1 MPTVRSIGNPVPGAP
16 ADASGL
22 GGVAPWM
29 SEGQLSQPGQ
39 AGPSSGEPHPFAT
52 ELAAALAAKQ
62 EKGENQQAPAATK
75 STQISGQNLPKQVGT
90 QRDALAK
97 FAEKESKAASSGQN
111 SSAAESPLASAGSE
125 GLNPPGSES
134 SESSSVQAAD
144 PALGTKETVEAGRLA
159 QAALVRDA
167 ATEAAAAKADAASEV
182 AAIEAAKV
190 AANAV
195 ASAAAIDAASAA
207 AQEAANKATNATAT
221 TQGVSVSVSNTAL
234 ADNNPIAS
242 QGAISDT
249 GPSSG
254 LRYEHM
260 NAAGMPATGAAT
272 GSLQSD
278 GTITSSSNAGVSNV
292 IGAVGQSA
300 TQSSPSTVAL
310 NGGTNAAANTLADA
324 ALATLVENLAT
335 QNHGQTQAQTQG
347 QSTSQGVATSLASGG
362 TSQAPVQALAG
373 MAQGSNGSSAT
384 AEASSGD
391 VISLGSK
398 TAAGLVAQVT
408 NTIVAPVQN
417 ETATA
422 ASAVKEAV
430 ARIAA
435 QLESDAAAG
444 ATSDTVAAALSD
456 TAAEVKDALLKSGV
470 NRLNSQDTA
479 TLKNQAVQNSTP
491 LTEAEQ
497 ALLKQQAN
505 AALVNQSAEKVL
517 LDSRSQSQLQTQ
529 ITGQALSQSQG
540 QTQSQR
546 SVSSQDLL
554 SQSQEQNPAAVVVKA
569 ATQVA
574 ENTSKAAS
582 NTAGSAAL
590 TGVLS
595 LPISGNAV
603 AADQGAQQALASQ
616 ASANQSLMKGQT
628 AESSIALQESN
639 AVSAVDGSGVEEPSA
654 LALKQPS
661 NLATKSRAG
670 AQGDQLLAQPV
681 AQSNSSS
688 TSTDSAQKS
697 LTPSSAEPGSPS
709 LTEKASG
716 MSMAGQPQP
725 SLATRTNSP
734 GGPEGPQALKTTA
747 VTLDPIR
754 DDGVHQAALS
764 KSQIIA
770 QESLVTNGNPQSQNP
785 SQSQGHTQ
793 GQAPITQSIKA
804 EPGKLMESAVSQVS
818 EVEAALTSSSAATLS
833 QSTLKPS
840 SPAQA
845 MNTGV
850 SAAQTA
856 GQGLLE
862 SQDLQVRST
871 SSVSIKETTL
881 VTSAQQTPGAGPLSA
896 TTTRSSSADM
906 ASAAGLIGQ
915 SSDVSQTATVA
926 TPIGVPSMR
935 TPASDSAVSPV
946 TTAATTGA
954 TKDKNA
960 AALAAER
967 AITGS
972 TETAAVAQTVAT
984 VNGSKQESTDSKSAS
999 NISRLGASES
1009 FDSGI
1014 KSAAD
1019 LASGDGGFDGNNG
1032 SDSGEQTPADSAR
1045 LHANAKPGAEFGSAI
1060 RSVSESASTPAE
1072 IARQA
1077 AQKVDAAS
1085 SAGLSNTEV
1094 LARAENRLEAARAS
1108 FSSGLLNVEVLRLTR
1123 QGGGRAVLEVTP
1135 PNEGPIRLDLK
1146 LDGAGRATLLVD
1158 GLSEAMKTRLE
1169 GSSHLLRQ
1177 DMSQM
1182 GLALNLEMR
1191 ERQESNAFANAM
1203 AFGQGQGGE
1212 SDSASRR
1219 GLTQGKSSSIRG
1231 GGDAVTSSQ
1240 SNVAGDGIHFVA

>member
-39 AGPSSGEPHPFAT
+39 AGPSSGEPHPFAS

-62 EKGENQQAPAATK
+62 GKSETQAASAPKPA
-75 STQISGQNLPKQVGT
+75 QNSGQNLPKQVGT

-97 FAEKESKAASSGQN
+97 FAEKDPKATDQSQKF
-111 SSAAESPLASAGSE
+111 LASKSPAEFGASE
-125 GLNPPGSES
+125 GLNTKA
-134 SESSSVQAAD
+134 VQTAPAQSTDAA
-144 PALGTKETVEAGRLA
+144 LENKEAGEASRLA
-159 QAALVRDA
+159 EAVLDRDA
-167 ATEAAAAKADAASEV
+167 ALEVEAAQAITASQV
-182 AAIEAAKV
+182 AAAEAAKV
-190 AANAV
+190 AAS
-195 ASAAAIDAASAA
+195 ASASSAALEAASVA
-207 AQEAANKATNATAT
+207 AQEAANAAANASVKLTAIA
-221 TQGVSVSVSNTAL
+221 QAISASVSTTSSG
-234 ADNNPIAS
+234 DSNPIAS
-242 QGAISDT
+242 QGATPDSHPNSGVSSDQLNVI
-249 GPSSG
+249 GV
-254 LRYEHM
+254 
-260 NAAGMPATGAAT
+260 PANSLTTSPLQNEGAVA
-272 GSLQSD
+272 S
-278 GTITSSSNAGVSNV
+278 ISNAGVSQVSGALSQNV
-292 IGAVGQSA
+292 NP
-300 TQSSPSTVAL
+300 SSPSTVAL
-310 NGGTNAAANTLADA
+310 NGGTNAASNTSTDA
-324 ALATLVENLAT
+324 AIAALVENLVT

-347 QSTSQGVATSLASGG
+347 QSTSQGAVTGLASGG

-373 MAQGSNGSSAT
+373 KTQGSNGSSAT

-398 TAAGLVAQVT
+398 TASGLVVQVT

-435 QLESDAAAG
+435 QLESDAAAD

-479 TLKNQAVQNSTP
+479 ALKNQAVQNSTP

-505 AALVNQSAEKVL
+505 ATLVNQSAENVL
-517 LDSRSQSQLQTQ
+517 LDSRSQSQVQTQ

-590 TGVLS
+590 TGAAS

-603 AADQGAQQALASQ
+603 PADQGAQQVLASQ
-616 ASANQSLMKGQT
+616 AAANQSLMKGQT

-639 AVSAVDGSGVEEPSA
+639 AVSAVDGSGAEEPSA

-661 NLATKSRAG
+661 NLATKSRAA
-670 AQGDQLLAQPV
+670 AQGDQLLEQPV

-688 TSTDSAQKS
+688 ISTDLAQKS

-716 MSMAGQPQP
+716 MSMAGQLQP
-725 SLATRTNSP
+725 SLATRANSP
-734 GGPEGPQALKTTA
+734 GGPEGPQASKTAA
-747 VTLDPIR
+747 VTIDPIK

-770 QESLVTNGNPQSQNP
+770 QESLVANGNSQSQSP
-785 SQSQGHTQ
+785 SQSHGHTQ
-793 GQAPITQSIKA
+793 GQTPITQAIKA
-804 EPGKLMESAVSQVS
+804 EPGKLMGAAVSEG
-818 EVEAALTSSSAATLS
+818 EVAQTSSSAATLS
-833 QSTLKPS
+833 QSVLKPS
-840 SPAQA
+840 SSAQA

-856 GQGLLE
+856 GQGLLG

-871 SSVSIKETTL
+871 PSVSTQETTP
-881 VTSAQQTPGAGPLSA
+881 VTPAQQTPGAGPLSA
-896 TTTRSSSADM
+896 TTTRSPTADM
-906 ASAAGLIGQ
+906 ASAAGLVGQ
-915 SSDVSQTATVA
+915 SSDVSQTSTVA

-935 TPASDSAVSPV
+935 TPASDSAASPV
-946 TTAATTGA
+946 TTEATSAAA
-954 TKDKNA
+954 KDKNA

-967 AITGS
+967 AITVG
-972 TETAAVAQTVAT
+972 TETAAVAQTVTT
-984 VNGSKQESTDSKSAS
+984 VNGSKQESTDSKSAA
-999 NISRLGASES
+999 NTARLGVSES

-1014 KSAAD
+1014 QNAAD
-1019 LASGDGGFDGNNG
+1019 LASGGEGFDGN
-1032 SDSGEQTPADSAR
+1032 DSGDPSEQTPADSVR
-1045 LHANAKPGAEFGSAI
+1045 LHANAKPGAEFGSVI
-1060 RSVSESASTPAE
+1060 RSASESASTPAE

-1108 FSSGLLNVEVLRLTR
+1108 FGSGLLNVEVLRLTR

>member
-39 AGPSSGEPHPFAT
+39 TGISSGEPHPFAT

-62 EKGENQQAPAATK
+62 EKGENQHAPAATK
-75 STQISGQNLPKQVGT
+75 PAQISGQNLPKQVGT

-97 FAEKESKAASSGQN
+97 FAEKDSKAASSGQN

-221 TQGVSVSVSNTAL
+221 TQGISVSVSNTAL

-278 GTITSSSNAGVSNV
+278 GSSTASSNGGVSNV
-292 IGAVGQSA
+292 IGAVGQST

-310 NGGTNAAANTLADA
+310 NGGTNAAANTSTDA
-324 ALATLVENLAT
+324 AIAALVENLAT

-362 TSQAPVQALAG
+362 TSQAPVQSLAG

-435 QLESDAAAG
+435 QLESDAAAD

-479 TLKNQAVQNSTP
+479 ALKNQAVQNSTP

-505 AALVNQSAEKVL
+505 AALVNQSAENVL
-517 LDSRSQSQLQTQ
+517 LDSRSQSQVQTQ

-540 QTQSQR
+540 QTQSER

-569 ATQVA
+569 AIQVA
-574 ENTSKAAS
+574 ENTTKAAL

-590 TGVLS
+590 TGVAS

-603 AADQGAQQALASQ
+603 PADQGTQQASASQ
-616 ASANQSLMKGQT
+616 ASTNQSLMKGQT
-628 AESSIALQESN
+628 AESSIALQEAN
-639 AVSAVDGSGVEEPSA
+639 AVSAVEGSGAEEPSA
-654 LALKQPS
+654 SALNQPS

-681 AQSNSSS
+681 AQNNSSS

-697 LTPSSAEPGSPS
+697 LTLSSAEPGSPS

-716 MSMAGQPQP
+716 MSMAGQLQP
-725 SLATRTNSP
+725 SFATRANSP
-734 GGPEGPQALKTTA
+734 GGPEGPQATKTA
-747 VTLDPIR
+747 GVALDPIK

-770 QESLVTNGNPQSQNP
+770 QESLVVNGNSQ

-793 GQAPITQSIKA
+793 GQTPITQSIKA
-804 EPGKLMESAVSQVS
+804 EPGKLTGAAVSEG
-818 EVEAALTSSSAATLS
+818 EVPLTSSSAATLS
-833 QSTLKPS
+833 QSALKPS
-840 SPAQA
+840 SSAQA

-856 GQGLLE
+856 GQGLLA

-871 SSVSIKETTL
+871 HSVSTQETTP

-896 TTTRSSSADM
+896 TITRSPAADV

-915 SSDVSQTATVA
+915 SSDVSQTSTTVA
-926 TPIGVPSMR
+926 STVAPSMR
-935 TPASDSAVSPV
+935 TPASDSAASPA
-946 TTAATTGA
+946 TTAV

-960 AALAAER
+960 AALTAER
-967 AITGS
+967 AITVG
-972 TETAAVAQTVAT
+972 TETAAVAQTVTT
-984 VNGSKQESTDSKSAS
+984 VNGSKQESTDSKSAA
-999 NISRLGASES
+999 NTARLGVSES

-1014 KSAAD
+1014 QNAAD
-1019 LASGDGGFDGNNG
+1019 LASGGEGFDGN
-1032 SDSGEQTPADSAR
+1032 DSGDPSEQTHADSVR
-1045 LHANAKPGAEFGSAI
+1045 LHANAKPGAEFGSVI
-1060 RSVSESASTPAE
+1060 RSASESASTPAE

-1094 LARAENRLEAARAS
+1094 LSRAENRLEAARAS

-1231 GGDAVTSSQ
+1231 GGDTVTSSK

>member
-39 AGPSSGEPHPFAT
+39 TGISSGEPHPFAT

-62 EKGENQQAPAATK
+62 EKGENQHAPAATK
-75 STQISGQNLPKQVGT
+75 PAQISGQNLPKQVGT

-97 FAEKESKAASSGQN
+97 FAEKDSKAASSGQN

-221 TQGVSVSVSNTAL
+221 TQGISVSVSNTAL

-278 GTITSSSNAGVSNV
+278 GSSTASSNGGVSNV
-292 IGAVGQSA
+292 IGAVGQST

-310 NGGTNAAANTLADA
+310 NGGTNAAANTSTDA
-324 ALATLVENLAT
+324 AIAALVENLAT

-362 TSQAPVQALAG
+362 TSQAPVQSLAG

-435 QLESDAAAG
+435 QLESDAAAD

-479 TLKNQAVQNSTP
+479 ALKNQAVQNSTP

-505 AALVNQSAEKVL
+505 AALVNQSAENVL
-517 LDSRSQSQLQTQ
+517 LDSRSQSQVQTQ

-540 QTQSQR
+540 QTQSER

-569 ATQVA
+569 AIQVA
-574 ENTSKAAS
+574 ENTTKAAL

-590 TGVLS
+590 TGVAS

-603 AADQGAQQALASQ
+603 PADQGTQQASASQ
-616 ASANQSLMKGQT
+616 ASTNQSLMKGQT
-628 AESSIALQESN
+628 AESSIALQEAN
-639 AVSAVDGSGVEEPSA
+639 AVSAVEGSGAEEPSA
-654 LALKQPS
+654 SALNQPS

-681 AQSNSSS
+681 AQNNSSS

-697 LTPSSAEPGSPS
+697 LTLSSAEPGSPS

-716 MSMAGQPQP
+716 MSMAGQLQP
-725 SLATRTNSP
+725 SLATRANSP
-734 GGPEGPQALKTTA
+734 GGPEGPQATKTA
-747 VTLDPIR
+747 GVALDPIK

-770 QESLVTNGNPQSQNP
+770 QESLVVNGNSQ

-793 GQAPITQSIKA
+793 GQTPITQSIKA
-804 EPGKLMESAVSQVS
+804 EPGKLTGAAVSEG
-818 EVEAALTSSSAATLS
+818 EVPLTSSSAATLS
-833 QSTLKPS
+833 QSALKPS
-840 SPAQA
+840 SSAQA

-856 GQGLLE
+856 GQGLLA

-871 SSVSIKETTL
+871 HSVSTQETTP

-896 TTTRSSSADM
+896 TITRSPAADV

-915 SSDVSQTATVA
+915 SSDVSQTSTTVA
-926 TPIGVPSMR
+926 STVAPSMR
-935 TPASDSAVSPV
+935 TPASDSAASPA
-946 TTAATTGA
+946 TTAV

-960 AALAAER
+960 AALTAER
-967 AITGS
+967 AITVG
-972 TETAAVAQTVAT
+972 TETAAVAQTVTT
-984 VNGSKQESTDSKSAS
+984 VNGSKQESTDSKSAA
-999 NISRLGASES
+999 NTARLGVSES

-1014 KSAAD
+1014 QNAAD
-1019 LASGDGGFDGNNG
+1019 LASGGEGFDGN
-1032 SDSGEQTPADSAR
+1032 DSGDPSEQTHADPVR
-1045 LHANAKPGAEFGSAI
+1045 LHANAKPGAEFGSVI
-1060 RSVSESASTPAE
+1060 RSASESASTPAE

-1094 LARAENRLEAARAS
+1094 LSRAENRLEAARAS

-1231 GGDAVTSSQ
+1231 GGDTVTSSK

>member
-39 AGPSSGEPHPFAT
+39 TGISSGEPHPFAT

-62 EKGENQQAPAATK
+62 EKGENQHAPAATK
-75 STQISGQNLPKQVGT
+75 PAQISGQNLPKQVGT

-97 FAEKESKAASSGQN
+97 FAEKDSKAASSGKN
-111 SSAAESPLASAGSE
+111 SSDAESPLASAGSE

-221 TQGVSVSVSNTAL
+221 TQGISVSVSNTAL

-278 GTITSSSNAGVSNV
+278 GSSTASSNGGVSNV
-292 IGAVGQSA
+292 IGAVGQST

-310 NGGTNAAANTLADA
+310 NGGTNAAANTSTDA
-324 ALATLVENLAT
+324 AIAALVENLAT

-347 QSTSQGVATSLASGG
+347 QSTTQGVATSLASGG
-362 TSQAPVQALAG
+362 TSQAPVQSLAG
-373 MAQGSNGSSAT
+373 MAQGSNGSSVT

-435 QLESDAAAG
+435 QLESDAAAD
-444 ATSDTVAAALSD
+444 ATSDPVAAALSD

-479 TLKNQAVQNSTP
+479 ALKNQAVQNSTP

-505 AALVNQSAEKVL
+505 ATLVNQSAENVL
-517 LDSRSQSQLQTQ
+517 LDSRSQSQVQTQ

-540 QTQSQR
+540 QTQSER

-569 ATQVA
+569 AIQVA
-574 ENTSKAAS
+574 ENTTKAAL

-590 TGVLS
+590 TGAAS

-603 AADQGAQQALASQ
+603 PADQGTQQASASQ
-616 ASANQSLMKGQT
+616 ASTNQSLMKGQT

-639 AVSAVDGSGVEEPSA
+639 AVSAVDGSGAEEPSA
-654 LALKQPS
+654 SALKQPS

-681 AQSNSSS
+681 AQNNSSS

-697 LTPSSAEPGSPS
+697 LTLSSAEPGSPS

-716 MSMAGQPQP
+716 MSMAGQLQP
-725 SLATRTNSP
+725 SLATRANSP
-734 GGPEGPQALKTTA
+734 GGPEGPQATKTA
-747 VTLDPIR
+747 GVALDPIK

-770 QESLVTNGNPQSQNP
+770 QESLVVNGNSQ

-793 GQAPITQSIKA
+793 GQTPITQSIKA
-804 EPGKLMESAVSQVS
+804 EPGKLTGAAVS
-818 EVEAALTSSSAATLS
+818 EVEVALTSSSAATLS
-833 QSTLKPS
+833 QSALKPS
-840 SPAQA
+840 SSAQA
-845 MNTGV
+845 MYTGV

-856 GQGLLE
+856 GQGLLA

-871 SSVSIKETTL
+871 HSVSTQETTP

-896 TTTRSSSADM
+896 TITRSPAADV

-915 SSDVSQTATVA
+915 SSDVSQTSTTVA
-926 TPIGVPSMR
+926 STVAPSMR
-935 TPASDSAVSPV
+935 TPASDSAASPATTAV
-946 TTAATTGA
+946 TTA
-954 TKDKNA
+954 KNA
-960 AALAAER
+960 AALTAER
-967 AITGS
+967 AITVG
-972 TETAAVAQTVAT
+972 TETAAVAQTVTT
-984 VNGSKQESTDSKSAS
+984 VNGSKQESTDSKSAA
-999 NISRLGASES
+999 NTARLGVSES

-1014 KSAAD
+1014 QNAAD
-1019 LASGDGGFDGNNG
+1019 LASGGEGFDGN
-1032 SDSGEQTPADSAR
+1032 DSGDPSEQTHADSVR
-1045 LHANAKPGAEFGSAI
+1045 LHANAKPGAEFGSVI
-1060 RSVSESASTPAE
+1060 RSASESASTPAE

-1094 LARAENRLEAARAS
+1094 LSRAENRLEAARAS

-1231 GGDAVTSSQ
+1231 GGDTVTSSK

>member
-22 GGVAPWM
+22 GGVVPWM

-39 AGPSSGEPHPFAT
+39 TGISSGEPHPFAT

-62 EKGENQQAPAATK
+62 EKGENQHAPAATK
-75 STQISGQNLPKQVGT
+75 PAQISGQNLPKQVGT

-97 FAEKESKAASSGQN
+97 FAEKESNAASSGQN
-111 SSAAESPLASAGSE
+111 SSAAETPLASAGSE

-134 SESSSVQAAD
+134 SESSSVQSAD

-167 ATEAAAAKADAASEV
+167 ATEAAAAKADAASDV

-221 TQGVSVSVSNTAL
+221 TQGISVSVSNTAL

-278 GTITSSSNAGVSNV
+278 GTITSSTNGGVSNV
-292 IGAVGQSA
+292 IGAVGQST
-300 TQSSPSTVAL
+300 TQSSPSNVAL

-347 QSTSQGVATSLASGG
+347 QSTSHGAVTGLASGG

-373 MAQGSNGSSAT
+373 QAQGSNGSSVT
-384 AEASSGD
+384 VGASSGD

-435 QLESDAAAG
+435 QLESDAAAD

-479 TLKNQAVQNSTP
+479 ALKNQAVQNSIP

-505 AALVNQSAEKVL
+505 AALVNQSAENVL
-517 LDSRSQSQLQTQ
+517 LDSRSQSQVQTQ

-590 TGVLS
+590 TGAAS

-603 AADQGAQQALASQ
+603 PADQGAQQVLASQ
-616 ASANQSLMKGQT
+616 AAANQSLMKGQT
-628 AESSIALQESN
+628 AESLIALQESN
-639 AVSAVDGSGVEEPSA
+639 AVSAVDGSGAEEPSA

-681 AQSNSSS
+681 AQNNSSS

-716 MSMAGQPQP
+716 MSMAGQLQP
-725 SLATRTNSP
+725 SLATRANSP
-734 GGPEGPQALKTTA
+734 AGPEALKTAA
-747 VTLDPIR
+747 VTLDPIK

-770 QESLVTNGNPQSQNP
+770 QESLVANGNSQSQSP
-785 SQSQGHTQ
+785 SQSHGHTQ
-793 GQAPITQSIKA
+793 GQTPITQSVKA
-804 EPGKLMESAVSQVS
+804 EPGKLMESAVS
-818 EVEAALTSSSAATLS
+818 EVEVALTSSSAATLS
-833 QSTLKPS
+833 QSVLKPS
-840 SPAQA
+840 SSAQA

-856 GQGLLE
+856 GQGLLG

-871 SSVSIKETTL
+871 PSVSTQETTP

-896 TTTRSSSADM
+896 TTTRSPTADM
-906 ASAAGLIGQ
+906 ASAAGLVGQ
-915 SSDVSQTATVA
+915 SSDVSQTSTVA

-935 TPASDSAVSPV
+935 TPASDSAASPV
-946 TTAATTGA
+946 TTVATSAAA
-954 TKDKNA
+954 KDKNA

-967 AITGS
+967 AITVG
-972 TETAAVAQTVAT
+972 TETAAVAQTVTT
-984 VNGSKQESTDSKSAS
+984 VNGSKQESTDSKSAA
-999 NISRLGASES
+999 NTARLGVSES

-1014 KSAAD
+1014 KNAAD
-1019 LASGDGGFDGNNG
+1019 LASGGEGFDGSN
-1032 SDSGEQTPADSAR
+1032 SGDPSEQTPADSVR
-1045 LHANAKPGAEFGSAI
+1045 LNANAKPGAEFGSVI
-1060 RSVSESASTPAE
+1060 RSASESASTPAE

-1108 FSSGLLNVEVLRLTR
+1108 FGSGLLNVEVLRLTR

-1231 GGDAVTSSQ
+1231 GGDAVTSS
-1240 SNVAGDGIHFVA
+1240 

>member
-39 AGPSSGEPHPFAT
+39 TGISSGEPHPFAT

-62 EKGENQQAPAATK
+62 EKGENQHAPAATK
-75 STQISGQNLPKQVGT
+75 PAQISGQNLPKQVGT

-97 FAEKESKAASSGQN
+97 FAEKDSKAASSGQN

-221 TQGVSVSVSNTAL
+221 TQGISVSVSNTAL

-278 GTITSSSNAGVSNV
+278 GSSTASSNGGVSNV
-292 IGAVGQSA
+292 IGAVGQST

-310 NGGTNAAANTLADA
+310 NGGTNAAANTSTDA
-324 ALATLVENLAT
+324 AIAALVENLAT

-362 TSQAPVQALAG
+362 TSQAPVQSLAG
-373 MAQGSNGSSAT
+373 MAQGSNGSSVT

-435 QLESDAAAG
+435 QLESDAAAD

-479 TLKNQAVQNSTP
+479 ALKNQAVQNSTP

-505 AALVNQSAEKVL
+505 ATLVNQSAENVL
-517 LDSRSQSQLQTQ
+517 LDSRSQSQVQTQ

-540 QTQSQR
+540 QTQSER

-569 ATQVA
+569 AIQVA
-574 ENTSKAAS
+574 ENTTKAAL

-590 TGVLS
+590 TGAAS

-603 AADQGAQQALASQ
+603 PADQGTQQASASQ
-616 ASANQSLMKGQT
+616 ASTNQSLMKGQT

-639 AVSAVDGSGVEEPSA
+639 AVSAVDGSGAEEPSA
-654 LALKQPS
+654 SALKQPS

-681 AQSNSSS
+681 AQNNSSS

-697 LTPSSAEPGSPS
+697 LTLSSAEPGSPS

-716 MSMAGQPQP
+716 MSMAGQLQP
-725 SLATRTNSP
+725 SLATRANSP
-734 GGPEGPQALKTTA
+734 GGPEGPQATKTA
-747 VTLDPIR
+747 GVALDPIK

-770 QESLVTNGNPQSQNP
+770 QESLVVNGNSQ

-793 GQAPITQSIKA
+793 GQTPITQSIKA
-804 EPGKLMESAVSQVS
+804 EPGKLMGAAVSEG
-818 EVEAALTSSSAATLS
+818 EVPLTSSSAATLS
-833 QSTLKPS
+833 QSALKPS
-840 SPAQA
+840 SSAQA

-856 GQGLLE
+856 GQGLLA

-871 SSVSIKETTL
+871 HSVSTQETTP

-896 TTTRSSSADM
+896 TITRSPAADV

-915 SSDVSQTATVA
+915 SSDVSQTSTTVA
-926 TPIGVPSMR
+926 STVAPSMR
-935 TPASDSAVSPV
+935 TPASDSAASPA
-946 TTAATTGA
+946 TTAV

-960 AALAAER
+960 AALTAER
-967 AITGS
+967 AITVG
-972 TETAAVAQTVAT
+972 TETAAVAQTVTT
-984 VNGSKQESTDSKSAS
+984 VNGSKQESTDSKSAA
-999 NISRLGASES
+999 NTARLGVSES

-1014 KSAAD
+1014 QNAAD
-1019 LASGDGGFDGNNG
+1019 LASGGEGFDGN
-1032 SDSGEQTPADSAR
+1032 DSGDPSEQTHADSVR
-1045 LHANAKPGAEFGSAI
+1045 LHANAKPGAEFGSVI
-1060 RSVSESASTPAE
+1060 RSASESASTPAE

-1094 LARAENRLEAARAS
+1094 LSRAENRLEAARAS

-1231 GGDAVTSSQ
+1231 GGDTVTSSK

>member
-22 GGVAPWM
+22 GGVVPWM

-39 AGPSSGEPHPFAT
+39 TGISSGEPHPFAT

-62 EKGENQQAPAATK
+62 EKGENQHAPAATK
-75 STQISGQNLPKQVGT
+75 PAQISGQNLPKQVGT

-134 SESSSVQAAD
+134 NESSSVQAAD
-144 PALGTKETVEAGRLA
+144 PALGTKETVEASRLA

-221 TQGVSVSVSNTAL
+221 TQGISVSVSNTAL

-278 GTITSSSNAGVSNV
+278 GTITSSSNGGVSNV
-292 IGAVGQSA
+292 IGAVGQST

-310 NGGTNAAANTLADA
+310 NGGTNAAANTLADG

-347 QSTSQGVATSLASGG
+347 QSTTQGVATSLASGG
-362 TSQAPVQALAG
+362 TSQAPVQSLAG
-373 MAQGSNGSSAT
+373 MAQGSNGSSVT

-435 QLESDAAAG
+435 QLESDAAAD

-479 TLKNQAVQNSTP
+479 ALKNQAVQNSTP

-505 AALVNQSAEKVL
+505 ATLVNQSAENVL
-517 LDSRSQSQLQTQ
+517 LDSRSQSQVQTQ

-590 TGVLS
+590 TGAAS

-603 AADQGAQQALASQ
+603 PADQGAQQVLASQ
-616 ASANQSLMKGQT
+616 AAANQSLMKGQT

-639 AVSAVDGSGVEEPSA
+639 AVSAVDGSGAEEPSA

-681 AQSNSSS
+681 AQNNSSS

-697 LTPSSAEPGSPS
+697 LTPSSAEAGSPS

-716 MSMAGQPQP
+716 MSMAGQLQP
-725 SLATRTNSP
+725 SLATRANSP
-734 GGPEGPQALKTTA
+734 GGPEGPQASKTAA
-747 VTLDPIR
+747 VTIDPIK

-770 QESLVTNGNPQSQNP
+770 QESLVANGNSQSQSP
-785 SQSQGHTQ
+785 SQSHGHTQ
-793 GQAPITQSIKA
+793 GQTPITQAIKA
-804 EPGKLMESAVSQVS
+804 EPGKLMGAAVSEG
-818 EVEAALTSSSAATLS
+818 EVAQTSSSAATLS
-833 QSTLKPS
+833 QSVLKPS
-840 SPAQA
+840 SSAQA

-856 GQGLLE
+856 GQGLLG

-871 SSVSIKETTL
+871 PSVSTQETTP
-881 VTSAQQTPGAGPLSA
+881 VTPAQQTPGAGPLSA
-896 TTTRSSSADM
+896 TTTRSPTADM
-906 ASAAGLIGQ
+906 ASAAGLVGQ
-915 SSDVSQTATVA
+915 SSDVSQTSTVA

-935 TPASDSAVSPV
+935 TPASDSAASPV
-946 TTAATTGA
+946 TTEATSAAA
-954 TKDKNA
+954 KDKNA

-967 AITGS
+967 AITVG
-972 TETAAVAQTVAT
+972 TETAAVAQTVTT
-984 VNGSKQESTDSKSAS
+984 VNGSKQESTDSKSAA
-999 NISRLGASES
+999 NTARLGVSES

-1014 KSAAD
+1014 QNAAD
-1019 LASGDGGFDGNNG
+1019 LASGGEGFDGHN
-1032 SDSGEQTPADSAR
+1032 SGDPSEQTPADSVR
-1045 LHANAKPGAEFGSAI
+1045 LHANAKPGAEFGSVI
-1060 RSVSESASTPAE
+1060 RSASESASTPAE

-1108 FSSGLLNVEVLRLTR
+1108 FGSGLLNVEVLRLTR

-1231 GGDAVTSSQ
+1231 GGDAVTSSK

>member
-1 MPTVRSIGNPVPGAP
+1 
-16 ADASGL
+16 
-22 GGVAPWM
+22 M

-39 AGPSSGEPHPFAT
+39 TGISSGEPHPFAT

-62 EKGENQQAPAATK
+62 EKGENQHAPAATK
-75 STQISGQNLPKQVGT
+75 PAQISGQNLPKQVGT

-97 FAEKESKAASSGQN
+97 FAEKDSKAASSGQN

-310 NGGTNAAANTLADA
+310 NGGANAAANTLADA

-362 TSQAPVQALAG
+362 TSQAPVQALTG
-373 MAQGSNGSSAT
+373 QAQGSNGSSAT

-546 SVSSQDLL
+546 SGSSQDLL
-554 SQSQEQNPAAVVVKA
+554 SQSQEPNPAAVVVKA

-628 AESSIALQESN
+628 AESSIALQELN

-654 LALKQPS
+654 SALNQLS
-661 NLATKSRAG
+661 NLATKPRAG

-681 AQSNSSS
+681 AQSNSLP

-734 GGPEGPQALKTTA
+734 GGPEGPQAFKTTA

-785 SQSQGHTQ
+785 SQSQG
-793 GQAPITQSIKA
+793 
-804 EPGKLMESAVSQVS
+804 
-818 EVEAALTSSSAATLS
+818 
-833 QSTLKPS
+833 
-840 SPAQA
+840 
-845 MNTGV
+845 
-850 SAAQTA
+850 
-856 GQGLLE
+856 
-862 SQDLQVRST
+862 
-871 SSVSIKETTL
+871 
-881 VTSAQQTPGAGPLSA
+881 
-896 TTTRSSSADM
+896 
-906 ASAAGLIGQ
+906 
-915 SSDVSQTATVA
+915 
-926 TPIGVPSMR
+926 
-935 TPASDSAVSPV
+935 
-946 TTAATTGA
+946 
-954 TKDKNA
+954 
-960 AALAAER
+960 
-967 AITGS
+967 
-972 TETAAVAQTVAT
+972 
-984 VNGSKQESTDSKSAS
+984 
-999 NISRLGASES
+999 
-1009 FDSGI
+1009 
-1014 KSAAD
+1014 
-1019 LASGDGGFDGNNG
+1019 
-1032 SDSGEQTPADSAR
+1032 
-1045 LHANAKPGAEFGSAI
+1045 LHN
-1060 RSVSESASTPAE
+1060 
-1072 IARQA
+1072 
-1077 AQKVDAAS
+1077 
-1085 SAGLSNTEV
+1085 
-1094 LARAENRLEAARAS
+1094 
-1108 FSSGLLNVEVLRLTR
+1108 
-1123 QGGGRAVLEVTP
+1123 
-1135 PNEGPIRLDLK
+1135 
-1146 LDGAGRATLLVD
+1146 
-1158 GLSEAMKTRLE
+1158 
-1169 GSSHLLRQ
+1169 LLRQ
-1177 DMSQM
+1177 SP
-1182 GLALNLEMR
+1182 G
-1191 ERQESNAFANAM
+1191 S
-1203 AFGQGQGGE
+1203 
-1212 SDSASRR
+1212 
-1219 GLTQGKSSSIRG
+1219 
-1231 GGDAVTSSQ
+1231 
-1240 SNVAGDGIHFVA
+1240 

>member
-22 GGVAPWM
+22 GGIAPWM

-62 EKGENQQAPAATK
+62 EKGENQQASAATK
-75 STQISGQNLPKQVGT
+75 PAQISGQNLPKQVGT

-97 FAEKESKAASSGQN
+97 FAEKEPKAASSGQN
-111 SSAAESPLASAGSE
+111 SSAAESPLASTGSE
-125 GLNPPGSES
+125 GLNPARSES
-134 SESSSVQAAD
+134 SESSSAQAAE
-144 PALGTKETVEAGRLA
+144 PALGTKETAEAGRLA

-167 ATEAAAAKADAASEV
+167 ATETATAKANAASEV

-207 AQEAANKATNATAT
+207 AQEAANSATNATAI
-221 TQGVSVSVSNTAL
+221 TQGISVSVSNTAS

-242 QGAISDT
+242 HVAISDT

-254 LRYEHM
+254 PRHEHM
-260 NAAGMPATGAAT
+260 NVAGMPATGVAT

-278 GTITSSSNAGVSNV
+278 GTITSSSHTGVSNV
-292 IGAVGQSA
+292 NGAVGQST

-310 NGGTNAAANTLADA
+310 NGGTNAAGNTLADA

-335 QNHGQTQAQTQG
+335 QNNGQTQAQTQG
-347 QSTSQGVATSLASGG
+347 QSTSQGAATNLASGA
-362 TSQAPVQALAG
+362 TSQAPVQAMAG
-373 MAQGSNGSSAT
+373 KAQGSNGSSAT
-384 AEASSGD
+384 AGASSGD

-422 ASAVKEAV
+422 ASAVKKAV
-430 ARIAA
+430 TRIAA
-435 QLESDAAAG
+435 QLESDAAAD
-444 ATSDTVAAALSD
+444 ATSDTVAATLSD
-456 TAAEVKDALLKSGV
+456 TAAEVEDALLKSGV

-479 TLKNQAVQNSTP
+479 ALKNQAVQNSTP
-491 LTEAEQ
+491 LSEAEQ

-505 AALVNQSAEKVL
+505 AALVNQSAKKIL
-517 LDSRSQSQLQTQ
+517 LDSQSQSQLQTQ

-546 SVSSQDLL
+546 SGSSQDLL
-554 SQSQEQNPAAVVVKA
+554 SQSKEQNPAAVVVKA

-574 ENTSKAAS
+574 ENTSKAAL

-595 LPISGNAV
+595 LPISGNA
-603 AADQGAQQALASQ
+603 AATDQGAQQALASQ
-616 ASANQSLMKGQT
+616 ASTNQSPIKGQT

-639 AVSAVDGSGVEEPSA
+639 AGSVVDGSGAEEPSA
-654 LALKQPS
+654 SALNQPS
-661 NLATKSRAG
+661 NLATKPRAG
-670 AQGDQLLAQPV
+670 AQGDQFLAQPV

-697 LTPSSAEPGSPS
+697 LTASSAEPGSPS

-716 MSMAGQPQP
+716 ISMAGQPQP
-725 SLATRTNSP
+725 ALVTRTNSP
-734 GGPEGPQALKTTA
+734 GAPEGPQALKTAA
-747 VTLDPIR
+747 VTLDPIK

-770 QESLVTNGNPQSQNP
+770 QESLVTNGNPQSQST

-793 GQAPITQSIKA
+793 GQTTITQSIKA
-804 EPGKLMESAVSQVS
+804 EPGKLMESAVS
-818 EVEAALTSSSAATLS
+818 EAEAALTSSSAATLS
-833 QSTLKPS
+833 QSILKPS
-840 SPAQA
+840 SSAQA
-845 MNTGV
+845 MNIGV

-856 GQGLLE
+856 GQGLLG
-862 SQDLQVRST
+862 SQDLQVSST
-871 SSVSIKETTL
+871 SSMSTPEITPL
-881 VTSAQQTPGAGPLSA
+881 TSAQQTPGAGPLSA
-896 TTTRSSSADM
+896 TTRSQPADM

-915 SSDVSQTATVA
+915 SSDVSQTSTTAVPTVA
-926 TPIGVPSMR
+926 PSMR
-935 TPASDSAVSPV
+935 TPASDSSASLA
-946 TTAATTGA
+946 TTAA

-960 AALAAER
+960 AALVAER

-972 TETAAVAQTVAT
+972 AETAAVAQTVAT
-984 VNGSKQESTDSKSAS
+984 VNGAKQESTDSKSAA
-999 NISRLGASES
+999 NTARLGAGES
-1009 FDSGI
+1009 LDSGI
-1014 KSAAD
+1014 KNAAD
-1019 LASGDGGFDGNNG
+1019 LASGGGGFDGNNG
-1032 SDSGEQTPADSAR
+1032 GDPSEQTPADSVR

-1060 RSVSESASTPAE
+1060 RSASESASTPVE
-1072 IARQA
+1072 IARQS

-1219 GLTQGKSSSIRG
+1219 GPTQGKSSSIRG

-1240 SNVAGDGIHFVA
+1240 SSVAGDGIHFVA

>member
-39 AGPSSGEPHPFAT
+39 TGISSGEPHPFAT

-62 EKGENQQAPAATK
+62 EKGENQHAPAATK
-75 STQISGQNLPKQVGT
+75 PAQISGQNLPKQVGT

-167 ATEAAAAKADAASEV
+167 ATEAAAAKAHAASEV

-221 TQGVSVSVSNTAL
+221 TQGISVSVSNTAL

-278 GTITSSSNAGVSNV
+278 GSSTASSNGGVSNV
-292 IGAVGQSA
+292 IGAVGQST

-310 NGGTNAAANTLADA
+310 NGGTNAAANTSTDA
-324 ALATLVENLAT
+324 AIAALVENLAT

-347 QSTSQGVATSLASGG
+347 QSTSQGAVTGLASGG

-373 MAQGSNGSSAT
+373 KTQSSNGSSAT

-408 NTIVAPVQN
+408 DTIVAPVQN

-430 ARIAA
+430 ARVAA
-435 QLESDAAAG
+435 QLESDAAAD

-479 TLKNQAVQNSTP
+479 ALKNQAVQNSTP

-517 LDSRSQSQLQTQ
+517 LDSGSQSQVQTQ

-540 QTQSQR
+540 QTQSER

-554 SQSQEQNPAAVVVKA
+554 SQSQEQDPAAVVVKA

-590 TGVLS
+590 TGVAS

-603 AADQGAQQALASQ
+603 PADQGAQQVLASQ
-616 ASANQSLMKGQT
+616 ASTNQSLMKGQT

-639 AVSAVDGSGVEEPSA
+639 AVSAVDGSGAEEPSA
-654 LALKQPS
+654 SALKQPS

-681 AQSNSSS
+681 AQNNSSS

-697 LTPSSAEPGSPS
+697 LTLSLAEAGSPS
-709 LTEKASG
+709 LTEKVSG
-716 MSMAGQPQP
+716 MSMAGQLQP
-725 SLATRTNSP
+725 SLATRANSP
-734 GGPEGPQALKTTA
+734 GGPEGPQASKTA
-747 VTLDPIR
+747 GVALDPIK

-770 QESLVTNGNPQSQNP
+770 QESLVVNGNSQ

-793 GQAPITQSIKA
+793 GQTPITQSIKA
-804 EPGKLMESAVSQVS
+804 EPGKLTGAAVS
-818 EVEAALTSSSAATLS
+818 EVEVALTSSSAATLS
-833 QSTLKPS
+833 QSVLKPS
-840 SPAQA
+840 SSAQA

-856 GQGLLE
+856 GQGLLA

-871 SSVSIKETTL
+871 HSVSTQETTP

-896 TTTRSSSADM
+896 TITRSPAADV

-915 SSDVSQTATVA
+915 SSDVSQTSTTVA
-926 TPIGVPSMR
+926 STVAPSMR
-935 TPASDSAVSPV
+935 TPASDSAASPA
-946 TTAATTGA
+946 TTAV

-960 AALAAER
+960 AALTAER
-967 AITGS
+967 AITVG
-972 TETAAVAQTVAT
+972 TETAAVAQTVTT
-984 VNGSKQESTDSKSAS
+984 VNGSKQESTDSKSAA
-999 NISRLGASES
+999 NTARLGVSES

-1014 KSAAD
+1014 QNAAD
-1019 LASGDGGFDGNNG
+1019 LASGGEGFDGN
-1032 SDSGEQTPADSAR
+1032 DSGDPSEQTPADSVR
-1045 LHANAKPGAEFGSAI
+1045 LHANAKPGAEFGSVI
-1060 RSVSESASTPAE
+1060 RSASESASTPAE

-1094 LARAENRLEAARAS
+1094 LSRAENRLEAARAS